1 MAKFSVA
8 AVGDFMLV
16 QRIHPE
22 DKSALASKELIADAD
37 VRFVN
42 LEMQI
47 HDFEV
52 YPASESGGTWAAGRP
67 AALDDLK
74 WMGFNLLATATN
86 HSLDYGQE
94 GLKKT
99 IEHLNARDFVYA
111 GIGNNLTEASMPKY
125 LDTPEGRVGFISTCS
140 SGPNWNIA
148 SNPSGTNVGRPG
160 MNMLRFDSVNYVS
173 AEDME
178 TLKAI
183 VEKTYV
189 NANTNLLTREG
200 FLKPSKYYSVGNA
213 KFDVGEPGTNT
224 YCNARDLERIISY
237 VKDARR
243 QADTVLVSHHG
254 HEMRGTDKQ
263 KAASFMH
270 DYARACIDAG
280 ADAFLGH
287 GPHILRGIEIYKGK
301 PIFYSLGDFFLQNDS
316 VECQPPEFYEKY
328 GVDSFAPVSE
338 AFAARSENDTKGLM
352 LDRLALESV
361 IVKFNIVDNVIKEVL
376 LYPITLGLDKSRS
389 RKGRP
394 ELADEENGTR
404 ILQEFQG
411 LCDEYGT
418 KIIIEK
424 GLGKIIL

>member
-22 DKSALASKELIADAD
+22 DKSALAIKELIADAD

-74 WMGFNLLATATN
+74 WLGFNLLATATN

-99 IEHLNARDFVYA
+99 IEHLNAKGFTYA

-148 SNPSGTNVGRPG
+148 SNPSGTNIGRPG

-173 AEDME
+173 AEELE
-178 TLKAI
+178 TLKNI

-213 KFDVGEPGTNT
+213 KFDVGEHGTGT
-224 YCNARDLERIISY
+224 Y
-237 VKDARR
+237 
-243 QADTVLVSHHG
+243 
-254 HEMRGTDKQ
+254 
-263 KAASFMH
+263 
-270 DYARACIDAG
+270 
-280 ADAFLGH
+280 
-287 GPHILRGIEIYKGK
+287 
-301 PIFYSLGDFFLQNDS
+301 
-316 VECQPPEFYEKY
+316 
-328 GVDSFAPVSE
+328 
-338 AFAARSENDTKGLM
+338 
-352 LDRLALESV
+352 
-361 IVKFNIVDNVIKEVL
+361 
-376 LYPITLGLDKSRS
+376 
-389 RKGRP
+389 
-394 ELADEENGTR
+394 
-404 ILQEFQG
+404 
-411 LCDEYGT
+411 
-418 KIIIEK
+418 
-424 GLGKIIL
+424 